1 MSHLFD
7 TAVTLHIGWCSD
19 GVEALWYKN
28 SCQVH
33 RELVTPDGRLYLW
46 FGPHETSSGTAR
58 EMEFLPGNWTWDMVQ
73 VLNERKVTKQL
84 QKRTAAIALNPR
96 AERFER
102 RYEFAFAD
110 PRCIQQILSYMN
122 PVACCE

>member
-1 MSHLFD
+1 M
-7 TAVTLHIGWCSD
+7 
-19 GVEALWYKN
+19 EALWYKN